1 MLNGEPTTSGR
12 SGETLTEG
20 EVFYEF
26 LLVFSYNRPYLCR
39 STVTSIHPEVCPC
52 HEGAPL

>member
-20 EVFYEF
+20 EVFTNFFWCFPTTDPTYAE
-26 LLVFSYNRPYLCR
+26 
-39 STVTSIHPEVCPC
+39 
-52 HEGAPL
+52 AQ